1 MVLGAFLVHLPVFGT
16 VYTFTVLFNPIK
28 TEFAVG
34 TGAVAWIS
42 SIAIGFFMGSQAITG
57 RLSERFGA
65 RPVVLVGA
73 VLLAGGFVISAQA
86 DTMAHLYLSFGVI
99 VGCAQG
105 CVILPALSVVSR
117 RFTAKRGMAIG
128 FATAGSGVASLAG
141 GPIVQRLVDGHGW
154 RGSLQILAVSH
165 FALLVIGA
173 LMLGAGRATARRS
186 HETSPWRD
194 KAFRVL
200 YRTAFFAA
208 APYFIPFL
216 FIVPYAKEH
225 DISTGNAAALVSL
238 MGAAS
243 IAGRISLGTAADR
256 FGAFTMYRLSLGLMG
271 LTLAVWPLVE
281 SLGPLAVFAAVFA
294 FSAGSIPTLF
304 PAVAGDYFGAER
316 MASAAGLLGTA
327 SAVGSLLGPPAAG
340 WLVDRTGSYTTT
352 ALSGA
357 AIQAVALLMT
367 FGMPPRHSQMC
378 AETLTP

>member
-34 TGAVAWIS
+34 KGAVAWIS

-57 RLSERFGA
+57 RLSERYGA
-65 RPVVLVGA
+65 RPVVLAGA
-73 VLLAGGFVISAQA
+73 VLLASGFLLSARA
-86 DTMAHLYLSFGVI
+86 DTMAHLYLSYGIV

-105 CVILPALSVVSR
+105 CVVLPALAAVSR
-117 RFTAKRGMAIG
+117 RFASKRGMAIG
-128 FATAGSGVASLAG
+128 FATAGSGVASLVG

-165 FALLVIGA
+165 FVLLVVGA
-173 LMLGAGRATARRS
+173 LMLGADRATARRS
-186 HETSPWRD
+186 HETPPWHD

-208 APYFIPFL
+208 APFFIPFL
-216 FIVPYAKEH
+216 FIVPYAEEH
-225 DISTGNAAALVSL
+225 DISSGNAAALVSL

-243 IAGRISLGTAADR
+243 IAGRIGLGFAADR

-271 LTLAVWPLVE
+271 LALAAWPLAETLA
-281 SLGPLAVFAAVFA
+281 PLAIFAAVFA
-294 FSAGSIPTLF
+294 FSAGSIPALF

-340 WLVDRTGSYTTT
+340 WLVDRSGSYTVA
-352 ALSGA
+352 ALAGA
-357 AIQAVALLMT
+357 SIQAVALLMT
-367 FGMPPRHSQMC
+367 FGMPPRHTQMC
-378 AETLTP
+378 ADSLTP